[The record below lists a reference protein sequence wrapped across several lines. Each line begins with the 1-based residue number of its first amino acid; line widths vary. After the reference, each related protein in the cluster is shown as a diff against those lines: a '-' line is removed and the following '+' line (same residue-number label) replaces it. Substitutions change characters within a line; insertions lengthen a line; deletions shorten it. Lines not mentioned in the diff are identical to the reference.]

1 MQLFKPAEPQ
11 VTPPCTIVQWIRQNA
26 ATYPEREALV
36 CGDTRLNWAG
46 LDSRISLAANSIIAR
61 GVRRGDNIAILAGNS
76 AAYIEIFL
84 GALRAGACVVPLS
97 TMASATA
104 LAKMIQDS
112 RCKLLFVSDNLRE
125 LLAPVIEQLDC
136 LTASGRIAIDF
147 TLDGWEN
154 YQQILSVGT
163 DRDPMVPIDF
173 NDPFNLIYSSGTTG
187 TPKGILHSH
196 RMRAIQMDRVQQN
209 GYADNAR
216 TLLSTPLYSN
226 TTIVALLPT
235 LVGAGCVVVMP
246 KVDAEAFLALVEH
259 CLLDTSPSP
268 RDS

>member
-1 MQLFKPAEPQ
+1 MHRCVQKKSREHSMWPACESSHCSVSDLASPDRCQVHPQRLCAGTRRLCLIKHANAVLTHKVAMQLFKPAEPQ

-76 AAYIEIFL
+76 TAYIEIFL

-136 LTASGRIAIDF
+136 LTAGGRIAIDF

-173 NDPFNLIYSSGTTG
+173 NDPF
-187 TPKGILHSH
+187 
-196 RMRAIQMDRVQQN
+196 
-209 GYADNAR
+209 
-216 TLLSTPLYSN
+216 
-226 TTIVALLPT
+226 
-235 LVGAGCVVVMP
+235 
-246 KVDAEAFLALVEH
+246 
-259 CLLDTSPSP
+259 
-268 RDS
+268 